1 MDIFLLDV
9 QFVLFYEKGILWLLK
24 ALIESIF
31 CIFHLWSSR
40 DCHQPFSDNELVI
53 RSGANLDLKDY
64 HNKTAFDILNEDG
77 GNLSQ
82 EEKTRLKDLP
92 RLIKQ
97 EQAQQQQQQ
106 QRNQA

>member
-1 MDIFLLDV
+1 MVIKGVDRVYLL
-9 QFVLFYEKGILWLLK
+9 
-24 ALIESIF
+24 
-31 CIFHLWSSR
+31 HLWSSR
-40 DCHQPFSDNELVI
+40 DSHQPFSDNELVI